1 MDSIAIH
8 PTTVIYL
15 HYCVLSSLRLNGDY
29 DWLIH
34 LALDFTSRVI
44 GIRFDYD
51 FILDENCLESILL
64 RIHLNRIIRQGVL
77 WLKVKGF
84 HLTRGGLAKEPLA
97 PANK

>member
-15 HYCVLSSLRLNGDY
+15 ALLRAFFFEVKRRLDY

-44 GIRFDYD
+44 GIRFDYG
-51 FILDENCLESILL
+51 FILDLDCLESILL
-64 RIHLNRIIRQGVL
+64 RIHLNRFIRQGVL

-84 HLTRGGLAKEPLA
+84 HLTGGA
-97 PANK
+97 

>member
-1 MDSIAIH
+1 M
-8 PTTVIYL
+8 
-15 HYCVLSSLRLNGDY
+15 LSSLRLNGDY

-84 HLTRGGLAKEPLA
+84 HLSGGA
-97 PANK
+97 